1 MSRWRVE
8 PTGEHLIWTHAPD
21 GIPLDRLPP
30 RAERWF
36 RGWRRR
42 LMARSDARG
51 NGRWWALFRTE
62 AAPHDVSRVVWA
74 DFGRQPRAAILL
86 PGDPTVPLNTCY
98 AARCHDPRHA
108 FALAAIL
115 NSALASAWLAAIA
128 EPARGGYHRYLGWT
142 LAMLPLPSR
151 WDVSRG
157 DLANAGER
165 AFAGEPPGET
175 ELLDIVVRSYGLRY
189 RAVAAL
195 LDWSVR

>member
-8 PTGEHLIWTHAPD
+8 PTGEHLIWTHGAD
-21 GIPLDRLPP
+21 GVPLDRLPP
-30 RAERWF
+30 RAARWF
-36 RGWRRR
+36 RVWRRR
-42 LMARSDARG
+42 LLARSDARG
-51 NGRWWALFRTE
+51 NARWWTLFRTE
-62 AAPHDVSRVVWA
+62 AAAHDVSRVIWA
-74 DFGRQPRAAILL
+74 DFGRQPRAAVLL

-98 AARCHDPRHA
+98 AVRCHDARDA

-128 EPARGGYHRYLGWT
+128 EPARGGYRRYLGWT
-142 LAMLPLPSR
+142 LSLLPLPSR

-165 AFAGEPPGET
+165 AFSGEPPGEP
-175 ELLDIVVRSYGLRY
+175 ELLDIVVRSYGLRH

-195 LDWSVR
+195 LDWSIR